1 MARTKGAR
9 GRKNLPSNEQFKSEV
24 KSLSM
29 RLLRKI
35 GVEIEEVD
43 EFGKPVVDKAFLIK
57 SAQLVCSMH
66 HSIVCDE
73 EKEIDGS
80 GKTTKGEQP
89 KDENPNYTQKLVD
102 FSEKKAESDKKKAS
116 SK

>member
-43 EFGKPVVDKAFLIK
+43 EEGKPVVTQAFLIK
-57 SAQLVCSMH
+57 AANLVCSMH

-73 EKEIDGS
+73 EKDEGG
-80 GKTTKGEQP
+80 GKLPKGEQLKEDKP
-89 KDENPNYTQKLVD
+89 KAQL
-102 FSEKKAESDKKKAS
+102 FSLKAAQ
-116 SK
+116 

>member
-9 GRKNLPSNEQFKSEV
+9 GRKNLPSNEQFKEEV

-29 RLLRKI
+29 RLLKKI
-35 GVEIEEVD
+35 GVQIEEVD
-43 EFGKPVVDKAFLIK
+43 EEGKPLVDKAFLIK

-80 GKTTKGEQP
+80 GKTTKTRRLLREEG
-89 KDENPNYTQKLVD
+89 
-102 FSEKKAESDKKKAS
+102 
-116 SK
+116 

>member
-9 GRKNLPSNEQFKSEV
+9 GRKNLPSNEQFKEEV

-35 GVEIEEVD
+35 GIQIEEVD
-43 EFGKPVVDKAFLIK
+43 EDGKLVVDKAFLIK

-73 EKEIDGS
+73 EKELEEGL
-80 GKTTKGEQP
+80 KKNPP
-89 KDENPNYTQKLVD
+89 KDEKPKAQL
-102 FSEKKAESDKKKAS
+102 FSLKAAQ
-116 SK
+116 